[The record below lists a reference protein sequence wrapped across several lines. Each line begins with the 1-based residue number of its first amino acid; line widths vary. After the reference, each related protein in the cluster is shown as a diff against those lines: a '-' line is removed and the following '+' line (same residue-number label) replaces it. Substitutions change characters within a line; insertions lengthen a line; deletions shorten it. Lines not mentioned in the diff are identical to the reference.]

1 MADNQHLR
9 RRQVEAAVDTACYYT
24 IRLNQYHRIEDTAG
38 DIDSDID
45 WAAVEA
51 ADNHHLERDSTAV
64 AEDTQAAAEDIQVVV
79 DNRVAVDTARLDY

>member
-1 MADNQHLR
+1 MADNQNLR

-24 IRLNQYHRIEDTAG
+24 NRHQYHRIEDTAG

-45 WAAVEA
+45 WATVAL

-64 AEDTQAAAEDIQVVV
+64 AEDIQVVV
-79 DNRVAVDTARLDY
+79 DSRVAGDTAPLDC